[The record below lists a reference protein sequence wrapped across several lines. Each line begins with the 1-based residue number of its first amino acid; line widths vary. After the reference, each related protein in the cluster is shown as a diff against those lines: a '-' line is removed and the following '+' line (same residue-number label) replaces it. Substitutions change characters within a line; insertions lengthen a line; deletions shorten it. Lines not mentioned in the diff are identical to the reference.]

1 MSKALRLFLH
11 FTAVAFICG
20 TGAAYANS
28 SFEAELQYEKYIT
41 KDGLAVETSVDKKG
55 LTVKVSRPEGSQ
67 RVFGVHVGRSGWIS
81 YRDGGLYFDHETD
94 STGKAIKIL
103 VIRVPLSTDQFDQ
116 KVLLINDLYE
126 IRVNEK
132 LATCSAEWFDET
144 QSSRGFV
151 SCESIKGNNGGG
163 GN

>member
-1 MSKALRLFLH
+1 
-11 FTAVAFICG
+11 
-20 TGAAYANS
+20 
-28 SFEAELQYEKYIT
+28 
-41 KDGLAVETSVDKKG
+41 
-55 LTVKVSRPEGSQ
+55 
-67 RVFGVHVGRSGWIS
+67 
-81 YRDGGLYFDHETD
+81 
-94 STGKAIKIL
+94 
-103 VIRVPLSTDQFDQ
+103 
-116 KVLLINDLYE
+116 LLINDLYE